1 MSSKD
6 ETAHKKQHKAMYNY
20 QPTGTLD
27 ESLASWSRHFDK
39 VLNVRREVTV
49 DSAREPTDSS
59 DALSVEDRG
68 MRSSSFAE
76 AQLAWKRQHEVMGS
90 LLSY

>member
-6 ETAHKKQHKAMYNY
+6 ETAHKKQHKAMYNH

-27 ESLASWSRHFDK
+27 ESLARWSRHFDK
-39 VLNVRREVTV
+39 VLKVRREVTV

-59 DALSVEDRG
+59 DALSVEVQRD
-68 MRSSSFAE
+68 
-76 AQLAWKRQHEVMGS
+76 EVTAAFHKLNLHGK
-90 LLSY
+90 LKAA

>member
-6 ETAHKKQHKAMYNY
+6 ETAHKKQHKAMYNH

-27 ESLASWSRHFDK
+27 ESLARWSRHFDK

-59 DALSVEDRG
+59 DALSVEVQRD
-68 MRSSSFAE
+68 
-76 AQLAWKRQHEVMGS
+76 EVTAALQKLNLHGKGS
-90 LLSY
+90 MK